1 MAARY
6 WVGGTGNW
14 DSTTTAN
21 WSATSGGAGGV
32 SVPTA
37 ADDVFI
43 DANSGA
49 VTVTKTTSTSCLTL
63 IFTGFTGTFTIA
75 NGITLTVFGTAIT
88 LGSGMTYTQG
98 TTGVLSTQG
107 NQGAIT
113 ITFAGITIPRLT
125 CGKTTNF
132 TQTVTISGTTP
143 TIQNLVIANSL
154 TTTNVVFSGTA
165 ITITSSLSVTGGFF
179 TNSTGQITF
188 SGTCTINCSTSTNTI
203 SGGFNVTTGSSLQML
218 SNIYLAGGTVAFTG
232 TATLNA
238 STFTLFCS
246 TAVTFNTST
255 VNWYNVTL
263 TQLNIVHILSSALN
277 ISNNLTVSIT
287 SGTGLA
293 IDVSTF
299 AINISGSLLGSGQL
313 GRWAGTGNIN
323 MLGTGTIDIPD
334 INAFTV
340 NINTTN
346 VAGYTIGSSTNPTL
360 IFGGAGSALN
370 LIGTSVAQVY
380 STSAHTLSVSN
391 TTLTTN
397 NTATGANIVG
407 GSQITWGNISATAN
421 TVTLTYNTTAL
432 GNLVG
437 GNVVINTGRLY
448 VGGNLSTS
456 GTITG
461 TSIIE
466 LNTATS
472 TTWGA
477 GTYQISVT
485 INKAGGTLTLP
496 TAATIT
502 WGTVGKILTYTS
514 GTINVSTSTLAVP
527 ANNAVT
533 INGMS
538 FYNLTLPGSA
548 IYTINSTIS
557 ISNDL
562 TLAATGDV
570 TFAGSAG
577 WTCANSLCSTP
588 GRTITFVAG
597 VTYTTTSNTNMLG
610 TAASPITM
618 ISSSPAAIRAIW
630 TLNQGA
636 TQSMVYVNARAI
648 DSNAGQT
655 IWTFGGNITTALIPL
670 NWNPGTRPGTSAYT
684 FVN

>member
-1 MAARY
+1 MATITASVLGGNWNTTTA
-6 WVGGTGNW
+6 WVGG
-14 DSTTTAN
+14 
-21 WSATSGGAGGV
+21 V
-32 SVPTA
+32 IPTA
-37 ADDVFI
+37 ADDVVI
-43 DANSGA
+43 NVTSGNI
-49 VTVTKTTSTSCLTL
+49 TVTDNRSCLTL
-63 IFTGFTGTFTIA
+63 NFTGYIGTFTIN
-75 NGITLTVFGTAIT
+75 NGFTLTVFGTAIT

-143 TIQNLVIANSL
+143 TIQNLIIANSL

-218 SNIYLAGGTVAFTG
+218 SNIYLAGGTVRFIG

-255 VNWYNVTL
+255 VNWYNITL

-277 ISNNLTVSIT
+277 ISNNLTVSAN
-287 SGTGLA
+287 LA

-299 AINISGSLLGSGQL
+299 AINISGSLLGSGQF
-313 GRWAGTGNIN
+313 GRWSGTGNIN

-334 INAFTV
+334 INGFTV

-346 VAGYTIGSSTNPTL
+346 VAGYTIGSATNPTL

-370 LIGTSVAQVY
+370 LVSTSVAQVY
-380 STSAHTLSVSN
+380 STSAHTLSVAN

-397 NTATGANIVG
+397 NTSTGANIVG

-421 TVTLTYNTTAL
+421 TVTLTYDTTAL

-437 GNVVINTGRLY
+437 GNVNINTGRLY
-448 VGGNLSTS
+448 VGGNLSVSTA
-456 GTITG
+456 IAG
-461 TSIIE
+461 TSVIE

-548 IYTINSTIS
+548 SYTINSSIS
-557 ISNDL
+557 ISNNL
-562 TLAATGDV
+562 TLAATQDV
-570 TFAGSAG
+570 TFAGTAG
-577 WTCANSLCSTP
+577 WTCANLLCSTAS
-588 GRTITFVAG
+588 RTITLVSG
-597 VTYTTTSNTNMLG
+597 VTYTTTTNANMLG
-610 TAASPITM
+610 TAATPITM
-618 ISSSPAAIRAIW
+618 ISSSPATTRAIW

-636 TQSMVYVNARAI
+636 TQSMVYVNGRAI

-655 IWTFGGNITTALIPL
+655 VWTFGGVITTALVPL
-670 NWNPGTRPGTSAYT
+670 NWNVGARPSPYGFIS
-684 FVN
+684 FS